1 MSEQFLSSF
10 TSRGL
15 QTLFDV
21 KPFKLA
27 HILKADNIFVHITC
41 CTFVQNLYRISIS
54 MKTKCM
60 DLRTT
65 PAVDQFYSIQQLS
78 HEDFLQCISFIEP
91 PPTFIWTHPH
101 LGELQTNEEFTI
113 LHEEYQGGSTTTLV
127 IHHAKNSDA
136 GTYSLQAD
144 NRNGTEKVD
153 LDLIVLDALPDCECL
168 MYKTADKMC
177 TCSHS
182 YTG

>member
-1 MSEQFLSSF
+1 MG
-10 TSRGL
+10 R
-15 QTLFDV
+15 
-21 KPFKLA
+21 
-27 HILKADNIFVHITC
+27 VHG
-41 CTFVQNLYRISIS
+41 
-54 MKTKCM
+54 
-60 DLRTT
+60 
-65 PAVDQFYSIQQLS
+65 
-78 HEDFLQCISFIEP
+78 

-127 IHHAKNSDA
+127 IHHAKPSDA

-182 YTG
+182 YTGPDAAMKRLIEGSLSDNYYY